1 MSNTFSKMHG
11 RDRERYDYIWSSKQC
26 TICGILIANRAVAA
40 QEYVKH
46 PEWHVD
52 VGGVCSLCFC
62 EGVIKAMGLNP
73 LMMFHSDVSGT
84 TDDILLA
91 IDLLT
96 ANYHQ
101 RETTHS
107 Q

>member
-26 TICGILIANRAVAA
+26 TICGILIVRETDKAA
-40 QEYVKH
+40 DHAIH

-62 EGVIKAMGLNP
+62 ENVIKAMGLSP
-73 LMMFHSDVSGT
+73 LLMFHPDVSGV
-84 TDDILLA
+84 TDDILSA

-96 ANYHQ
+96 ASYHQ
-101 RETTHS
+101 RDPIDFR
-107 Q
+107 